1 VVKTI
6 AFIVT
11 ENLQRFFLKIPNM
24 GIIIPNMGTQNRKKT
39 GLGEALFSKTQRQV
53 LGLLFGNPDRSFYA
67 NEIVR
72 HAGVGIG
79 TVQRE
84 LEKLSGAA
92 ILTTEKIG
100 NQKHYRANHES
111 PIFEE
116 LYGIV
121 LKTFGASE
129 VLRKAMLELTE
140 DIDTAFIYGSVAKGT
155 DHASSDIDIMI
166 VSEKLTYPDIMSAL
180 TEVESKLGRTVNPTL
195 YKPEEF
201 SKRIHTDSSFVKR
214 VLEQPKIFLIG
225 TEDDIQKTR

>member
-1 VVKTI
+1 
-6 AFIVT
+6 
-11 ENLQRFFLKIPNM
+11 M
-24 GIIIPNMGTQNRKKT
+24 GIIIPNMGAKINKKV

-72 HAGVGIG
+72 HAGIGIG

-84 LEKLSGAA
+84 LEKLTGAA
-92 ILTTEKIG
+92 ILTSEKIG
-100 NQKHYRANHES
+100 NQKHYRVNHDS

-129 VLRKAMLELTE
+129 VLRKAMLGLTK
-140 DIDTAFIYGSVAKGT
+140 DIDFAFIYGSVAKGT
-155 DHASSDIDIMI
+155 DHASSDIDVMI
-166 VSEKLTYPDIMSAL
+166 VSPKLTYPDIMTAL
-180 TEVESKLGRTVNPTL
+180 SEVESQLGRTVSPTI

-201 SKRIHTDSSFVKR
+201 SKRVQTDSSFVKR
-214 VLEQPKIFLIG
+214 VLNQPKIFLIG
-225 TEDDIQKTR
+225 TENDTC